1 MHWEHIQEALELL
14 AIHFA
19 PVEAFLKSRVISQ
32 MNCCN
37 EWLLAC
43 GTWAGENAITRAVG
57 TCAMGGYAESQ
68 PSGKLQ
74 DVKRG

>member
-1 MHWEHIQEALELL
+1 
-14 AIHFA
+14 
-19 PVEAFLKSRVISQ
+19 

-57 TCAMGGYAESQ
+57 TCAMGGYVESQ

>member
-19 PVEAFLKSRVISQ
+19 PVEAFLKSRVVSQ